1 MEVLLGALQWL
12 RTVPG
17 GVFTLL
23 VLGITGAPIVLVVG
37 LIGIWHGPSLASRV
51 RRKALLAC
59 TIDADCPP
67 GHVCVG
73 GICVPATSE

>member
-12 RTVPG
+12 RTVAG

-37 LIGIWHGPSLASRV
+37 LIGIRLGSSLASRV
-51 RRKALLAC
+51 RRKAAMAC
-59 TIDADCPP
+59 STDADCPT
-67 GHVCVG
+67 GYVCVG
-73 GICVPATSE
+73 GICVAATSE